1 MPAKTAHI
9 LPKGDGWVVKRE
21 RDHVVAKK
29 RSNLKTSGK
38 SGAERVIKIFP
49 TQAAAIEWAME
60 RVGHGELDGQRRKQ
74 SAAGQIVV
82 HSRNG
87 SVRWREIHGLPK
99 VQTPPRKSELG
110 TNAIK
115 KAVST
120 AIRERL
126 ERE

>member
-21 RDHVVAKK
+21 RGQVVAKK
-29 RSNLKTSGK
+29 GPKTTGK
-38 SGAERVIKIFP
+38 AGAQRVIKIFP
-49 TQAAAIEWAME
+49 TQAAAIEWAKE
-60 RVGHGELDGQRRKQ
+60 RVGHRELDGQRKRQ

-99 VQTPPRKSELG
+99 VQTPPQKSELG